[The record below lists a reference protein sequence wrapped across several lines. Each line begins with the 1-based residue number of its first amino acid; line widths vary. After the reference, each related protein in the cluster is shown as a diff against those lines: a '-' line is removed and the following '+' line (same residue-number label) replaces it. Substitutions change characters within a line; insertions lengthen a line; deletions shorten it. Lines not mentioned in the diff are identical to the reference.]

1 MVFVEP
7 HGVVEPLSEIR
18 LTPASL
24 LVEPAKVRDGRLGEA
39 LGSCRVLGCIP
50 KTEDSVGEMAVVPE
64 ATVGSHESLIIPVFQ
79 KLVQERV
86 PVHSQRP
93 ADALH
98 ATKVG
103 LAGPLY
109 VEGHPVSDAAQE
121 GDPRLVFV

>member
-1 MVFVEP
+1 
-7 HGVVEPLSEIR
+7 
-18 LTPASL
+18 
-24 LVEPAKVRDGRLGEA
+24 
-39 LGSCRVLGCIP
+39 
-50 KTEDSVGEMAVVPE
+50 MAVVPK

-79 KLVQERV
+79 KHVQEGV
-86 PVHSQRP
+86 PIHSQRP

-121 GDPRLVFV
+121 GDPRLVFVQDLQRISKKCV